1 MPKSNRVTKKEGL
14 ALKEVFDAL
23 PDGII
28 VLDKSFSIVDIND
41 AAENIFNISRKK
53 AYQKSIATYLP
64 EEIEETAKKALAE
77 ERTIMVEEIGPVLRG
92 GERILIQASASPI
105 FSEDGEIKCLI
116 IQVRDLSGSNFLSKR
131 SRQQVSSSNF
141 EGFITGLAHELKNP
155 LSGIRGAAQILASET
170 MNEETIK
177 CADIIIKEADRLRDL
192 IDKFKRLEPFA
203 KDAFELVNIHELLSD
218 ITFLESKSSS
228 NQEINFIQNFDVA
241 IPPILGDENSLK
253 QAFLNIIK
261 NAKEA
266 NPENAII
273 EISTRWITDY
283 KLRNENVILVEIR
296 DNGEGIPKENLEKI
310 FSPFYTT
317 KKKGSG
323 LGLFLAYQIIA
334 KHGGAIFVES
344 ELKKGTRFQVHLPFT
359 QVKTLNKK

>member
-1 MPKSNRVTKKEGL
+1 MAKFNRTGKSEDL

-28 VLDKSFSIVDIND
+28 VLDNSFSILDMND

-53 AYQKSIATYLP
+53 AYQKPITTYLP
-64 EEIEETAKKALAE
+64 QEIEETAKKALAE
-77 ERTIMVEEIGPVLRG
+77 ERTIMVEEINPDLRG
-92 GERILIQASASPI
+92 GERVAIQVSASPI
-105 FSEDGEIKCLI
+105 FSDDGEIKCLI

-131 SRQQVSSSNF
+131 SLQQLSSSNF

-155 LSGIRGAAQILASET
+155 LSGIRGAAQILASDT
-170 MNEETIK
+170 KNEDLVK
-177 CADIIIKEADRLRDL
+177 CADIIIKEADRLREL
-192 IDKFKRLEPFA
+192 IDKFKRLEPFT
-203 KDAFELVNIHELLSD
+203 KDAFKLVNIHELLSD

-228 NQEINFIQNFDVA
+228 NKKINFIQNFDVA

-266 NPENAII
+266 NPEHAII
-273 EISTRWITDY
+273 EISTKWVTDY
-283 KLRNENVILVEIR
+283 KFRNENVISVEIK

-344 ELKKGTRFQVHLPFT
+344 ELKKGTRFQVHLPFA
-359 QVKTLNKK
+359 K